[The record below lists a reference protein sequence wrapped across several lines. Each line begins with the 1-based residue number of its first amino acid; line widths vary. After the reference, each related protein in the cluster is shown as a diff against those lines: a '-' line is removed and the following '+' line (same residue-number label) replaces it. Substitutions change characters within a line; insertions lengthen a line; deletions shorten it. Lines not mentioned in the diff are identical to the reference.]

1 MDFSYDAFVFH
12 QRPDGGGPQLA
23 VFIAPAGQV
32 STWSTVDPLGPDN
45 PMAPQREPAPARI
58 ASIARFFQG
67 DERNTIPTAIVIGL
81 REHFQLDGQAGG
93 TARLTISSGAA
104 DDLKPAL
111 VIDGQHRLRGMAAAD
126 LEMSVPIVAVL
137 GADDLEMAFQ
147 FLVIN
152 NKSARVPR
160 DHIRALALNYG
171 EDELRERLKSARLTL
186 DPNLASVG
194 VLDEAAESPFAG
206 MIAWL
211 NNPAEDRV
219 IVPAAIEA
227 MAAEAK
233 SMGFSEFEDPDTLN
247 SYLMAVWSEVKS
259 QWPQLFA
266 AGNKL
271 LNKVGLTCMTHYI
284 TRTIKTWGR
293 NPHLR
298 ETVNVGDPDK
308 VRANTHDI
316 LASLTPSFFQA
327 EWKSTSY
334 DTRAGRQLVLDDLET
349 MSSNILNG
357 EPWFEDLNVVDR
369 AAATA
374 ADAGT
379 VATAAIVE
387 NTVGFEGQAGE

>member
-1 MDFSYDAFVFH
+1 MDFPYDAFVFH

-23 VFIAPAGQV
+23 MFIAPAGEV

-45 PMAPQREPAPARI
+45 RMAPQREPQPARI
-58 ASIARFFQG
+58 ASIARFFQSDG
-67 DERNTIPTAIVIGL
+67 RNTIPTAIVIGL
-81 REHFQLDGQAGG
+81 KEHYLLDEQDGG
-93 TARLTISSGAA
+93 TARLTISNGAA
-104 DDLKPAL
+104 GDLKPAL

-126 LEMSVPIVAVL
+126 QGMSVPIVAVL

-171 EDELRERLKSARLTL
+171 EEELRERLKSARLTL

-206 MIAWL
+206 MISWL
-211 NNPAEDRV
+211 NNPAEDRI

-247 SYLMAVWSEVKS
+247 AYLMAVWSEVKL
-259 QWPQLFA
+259 QWPELFA
-266 AGNKL
+266 ASSRL

-284 TRTIKTWGR
+284 TRTIKAWGR

-298 ETVNVGDPDK
+298 GAVNVGDPDK
-308 VRANTHDI
+308 VRSNTRDI
-316 LASLTPSFFQA
+316 LASLTPLFFQA

-357 EPWFEDLNVVDR
+357 DAWFEDLNVVDR

-374 ADAGT
+374 ADADK
-379 VATAAIVE
+379 VE
-387 NTVGFEGQAGE
+387 QPPVRTGD